1 MSKASQ
7 MKPIARDLENK
18 VVIVTGGASGM
29 GAACVRLFALS
40 GAHVVVVDRNEE
52 MAQAVSSECRV
63 DTPVIGDVAN
73 SDFCERAVELV
84 YERHQQLD
92 VLVNAAGVIARAG
105 AIETDDATWKRVM
118 DINVNGTFYM
128 CRQALPIMQRQQSGS
143 IVNFGSVAGKVVW
156 GQQTAYCTSK
166 GAVHQLTRSLA
177 LDFAK
182 DGIRVNA
189 VCPGEI
195 DTPML
200 RSGREQAPTESEMQA
215 IAATVPMDR
224 LGNPEEVAAVVVFLA
239 STAASYM
246 TGSLVDVDAGY
257 TLP

>member
-1 MSKASQ
+1 MNKHTA
-7 MKPIARDLENK
+7 PDLENK

-40 GAHVVVVDRNEE
+40 GARVVVVDRNEDL
-52 MAQAVSSECRV
+52 AQSVSQECRA
-63 DTPVIGDVAN
+63 DTPIIGDVA
-73 SDFCERAVELV
+73 SSAFCERAVELV
-84 YERHQQLD
+84 LERHQRLD

-105 AIETDDATWKRVM
+105 AIETDDEMWKRVM
-118 DINVNGTFYM
+118 DVNVNGMFYM
-128 CRQALPIMQRQQSGS
+128 CRQALPIMQNQKSGC
-143 IVNFGSVAGKVVW
+143 IINFGSVAGKVVW
-156 GQQTAYCTSK
+156 SQQTAYCTSK

-177 LDFAK
+177 LDFCK

-200 RSGREQAPTESEMQA
+200 RSGRDQPPTEQQMRA
-215 IAATVPMDR
+215 IAETVPMQR
-224 LGNPEEVAAVVVFLA
+224 LGDPEEVAAVVVFLA
-239 STAASYM
+239 SDAASYM